1 MSGRDLTVGEARNL
15 CRSYGMWVASRDE
28 IVTDAYGAGLIK
40 AEIHKLTGV
49 ARSTIDVI
57 LASVSDTDR
66 SPAAAPPGHTLRDT
80 GRAPEPTR
88 PPGTPAP
95 GPATGGA
102 A

>member
-1 MSGRDLTVGEARNL
+1 MSDRDLTVKEARHL
-15 CRSYGMWVASRDE
+15 CGKYRTWVELRDYV
-28 IVTDAYGAGLIK
+28 IRNAYAAGLSK

-66 SPAAAPPGHTLRDT
+66 SPAAAPPGHALRDT